1 MTTLVDRFK
10 AAYGKSH
17 ADYLG
22 RYEGPFRLHDH
33 VIDAVRACVH
43 LLNHLDIETYG
54 RRKADIL
61 VVATYLH
68 DLGKLDE
75 NFQKMLKFRYDKQ
88 EGSLSQA
95 GIKIVKHEASTFD
108 FTGSITPTDIAA
120 VCAMISEVTGYY
132 PNPNT
137 FDQTALDDVW
147 GFAATHHGLFYVSYE
162 IREGQ
167 DSPIPRIRRTW
178 TTFNPGER
186 SRLTFV
192 DLLLRYHPLG
202 GMITA
207 CDLIASASQNRSK
220 AIDGLLN
227 ELATLESFIK
237 HVLEHVEEIEQ
248 AIQKDDGKDYFL
260 EGILKLLLGGMV
272 DLPTAKGDFYETKLA
287 TTSLA

>member
-1 MTTLVDRFK
+1 MTTIVDRFK

-17 ADYLG
+17 ADYLD
-22 RYEGPFRLHDH
+22 RYDGPFRLHDH

-43 LLNHLDIETYG
+43 LLNNLDLKAFG

-75 NFQKMLKFRYDKQ
+75 NFQKMLRFRYDKQ
-88 EGSLSQA
+88 EGSLAQA

-108 FTGSITPTDIAA
+108 FTDSITPADIAS
-120 VCAMISEVTGYY
+120 VCVMIGEVTGYY
-132 PNPNT
+132 PDPNT
-137 FDQTALDDVW
+137 FDQSALNDIW

-162 IREGQ
+162 VRDRQSHI
-167 DSPIPRIRRTW
+167 IPRIRRTW

-186 SRLTFV
+186 ARLTFV

-207 CDLIASASQNRSK
+207 CDLMASASQNRGK
-220 AIDGLLN
+220 PIDGLLA
-227 ELATLESFIK
+227 EYTTLEGFIK
-237 HVLEHVEEIEQ
+237 HVIEHVEEIEQ

-260 EGILKLLLGGMV
+260 ERILNLLLGGIK
-272 DLPTAKGDFYETKLA
+272 DLPTRKGDFYGTKSA
-287 TTSLA
+287 TTPLA